1 MTSCQECKLNMY
13 RSVELLCDNNSA
25 LIAGNVAFGNAYAIF
40 KGQIGGILETTANQS
55 KVTVGL
61 TTAKTD
67 AKKSLCIIANEIT
80 SRIFA
85 YADANGNADLKAQV
99 NFSFSKLMKQKDDVL
114 VPICIN
120 FANIANANLPALADF
135 GIDAAK
141 VTAVETAMETFSTA
155 VPANKTARSVKQSD
169 GSALKD
175 LFKSTDAVLKN
186 RMDKLVSAF
195 AETDAGFVSSYKN
208 ARNIINPSFNKKK
221 VNTPTIADDADVHKA
236 A

>member
-1 MTSCQECKLNMY
+1 MY

-25 LIAGNVAFGNAYAIF
+25 LFAANVAFGNAYAIF
-40 KGQIGGILETTANQS
+40 QGNIGGIVETTASQS

-67 AKKSLCIIANEIT
+67 AKKSLCAITSEIT
-80 SRIFA
+80 GRIFA

-99 NFSFSKLMKQKDDVL
+99 NFSFSKLMRQKDDVL
-114 VPICIN
+114 VPVCIN

-141 VTAVETAMETFSTA
+141 VTVLETAMETFSNA

-169 GSALKD
+169 GSALRD

-186 RMDKLVSAF
+186 RMDKLVGAF
-195 AETDAGFVSSYKN
+195 ADTDAGFVASYKN
-208 ARNIINPSFNKKK
+208 ARSIINPPFKKKK
-221 VNTPTIADDADVHKA
+221 VDEPTILADTAAHKA